1 MFITYTTPIW
11 WLVGVKNFLQLGNIF
26 FIKRLKLY
34 WFGWKIKHK
43 IYIYYELSE
52 TETRSAGSLQSWRGW
67 RGTRFQHCT
76 ALHPPVHC
84 PFINVW
90 QTRPGIDITCRGESK
105 LAAGLSSF
113 SCQLSCPWSAQDW
126 TLAGT
131 GSPRTSCERTCAWC
145 RGEDSLYLGAGE
157 LESRPGEILPG
168 VHQPHVLQN
177 PVRTLHGS
185 FRSVRLPRA
194 GTLESGH

>member
-67 RGTRFQHCT
+67 RGTET
-76 ALHPPVHC
+76 S
-84 PFINVW
+84 NVGNVLW
-90 QTRPGIDITCRGESK
+90 NETNRI
-105 LAAGLSSF
+105 GLF
-113 SCQLSCPWSAQDW
+113 SECNIFLKEYLNSHI
-126 TLAGT
+126 GT
-131 GSPRTSCERTCAWC
+131 
-145 RGEDSLYLGAGE
+145 
-157 LESRPGEILPG
+157 
-168 VHQPHVLQN
+168 
-177 PVRTLHGS
+177 
-185 FRSVRLPRA
+185 
-194 GTLESGH
+194 